1 MAGGIEFPDQGPY
14 PGLLPWAHSLGH
26 WAARKVAP
34 CLFMTRVF
42 HCVDRTTF
50 VCLSWQTLGLFPTGA
65 LLNNAVNTRVQDLIG
80 TRLQISW
87 GYTYRIGLSG
97 SRGNC
102 MFHTLRTCQTVFR
115 RAAPFHSPVS
125 SVG

>member
-1 MAGGIEFPDQGPY
+1 MD
-14 PGLLPWAHSLGH
+14 
-26 WAARKVAP
+26 K
-34 CLFMTRVF
+34 
-42 HCVDRTTF
+42 TTF
-50 VCLSWQTLGLFPTGA
+50 VCLSWQTLVLFPIGA

-80 TRLQISW
+80 TCLQISC
-87 GYTYRIGLSG
+87 GYTYKIGISG

-102 MFHTLRTCQTVFR
+102 MFNTLRTCQTVFQ